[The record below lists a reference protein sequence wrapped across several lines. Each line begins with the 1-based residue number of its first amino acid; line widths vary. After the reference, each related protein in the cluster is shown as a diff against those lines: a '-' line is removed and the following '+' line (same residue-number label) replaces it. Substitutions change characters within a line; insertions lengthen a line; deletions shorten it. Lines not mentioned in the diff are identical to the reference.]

1 MEQEQEAA
9 AMEPEVDLSPEEM
22 KEAEREVIQCKLACY
37 VFVFLTS
44 YFFRNTSGKYKYQNE
59 QNMSQLAKTTT

>member
-22 KEAEREVIQCKLACY
+22 KEAEREVTQCKLPCY
-37 VFVFLTS
+37 VFLFLTLVFLLAHLA
-44 YFFRNTSGKYKYQNE
+44 NTNIKMN
-59 QNMSQLAKTTT
+59 KTCLS

>member
-22 KEAEREVIQCKLACY
+22 KEAEREVTQCKLPFY
-37 VFVFLTS
+37 VFLFLTS

-59 QNMSQLAKTTT
+59 QNMFQPTKTTT

>member
-22 KEAEREVIQCKLACY
+22 KEAEREVIQCKLPCY
-37 VFVFLTS
+37 VFSLW
-44 YFFRNTSGKYKYQNE
+44 YFFLHIWQIQISK
-59 QNMSQLAKTTT
+59 

>member
-22 KEAEREVIQCKLACY
+22 KEAEREVIEISSI
-37 VFVFLTS
+37 TI
-44 YFFRNTSGKYKYQNE
+44 NH
-59 QNMSQLAKTTT
+59 

>member
-22 KEAEREVIQCKLACY
+22 KEAEREVIQCKLPCY
-37 VFVFLTS
+37 VFVFLTLVFLPKHTWQIQIS
-44 YFFRNTSGKYKYQNE
+44 K
-59 QNMSQLAKTTT
+59 